1 MPVSSR
7 PKILY
12 VDDEEVNR
20 RAFSWILQSE
30 GFEVSEAAT
39 GDEALRLAAERPDLV
54 ILDVNLPDI
63 NGFEVCR
70 RLKSHPAT
78 TTIPILHISA
88 IFVKAGDKKQG
99 LEGGADGYLTKPV
112 DPEEIV
118 AHVRALLRIHEAE
131 ETARTIARQWHA
143 TFDALRDAVAVL
155 DEHGTI
161 IRCNRALAQLLDS
174 DVSDLLNRDYRDVLQ
189 TALSPIEVDSLT
201 RFVRADYREVRE
213 VHLAERWYLLTVD
226 PVLDERGSTVGS
238 VHLLADITAHKQAEQ
253 ERLRLLQERAQLA
266 DHLKLLLEST
276 GEGIYGTDT
285 GGRCTFINN
294 SGAALLGYPAEE
306 ILGQNMHTLTHSRHS
321 EGSPYSE
328 DQCPIQRAIQT
339 GHECRVDHEVFWRR
353 DGTTF
358 PVEYSSYPIRRAG
371 AIQGAVVTFLDI
383 TEHKRLEEQLRQA
396 LKMEALGRLA
406 GGVAHDFNNLLAAI
420 TGNAALAIAEMAE
433 SDPHKEALSTIEK
446 AAWRAAELVRQL
458 LSFSRQSALRR
469 RTVQIN
475 DCVTE
480 TMTLLARAIDPRIKV
495 EVHTSADLWLVQGE
509 PSQINQV
516 LMNLCLN
523 ARDAMPEGGKLV
535 ISTQNVEVDQAMAR
549 RHVDAR
555 PGQFVRV
562 QVEDSGHGI
571 PPESLA
577 RIFEPFFTTKEP
589 GRGTG
594 LGLATVFG
602 IVKQHQGWVECSST
616 VRQGTRFEFYLPR
629 ETQPNTPPLA
639 AILPTVARGR
649 QETILLVDDEPA
661 VRDLGRSILRHYG
674 YEVQVASD
682 GLEAIEVYERLREK
696 IDLVILDITMPQ
708 LSGRDAYRRIVQIN
722 PKVRVL
728 FASGFFGDQPVAIGT
743 EVLDTID
750 KPYRVHD
757 LVNRVRAILDRDSNG
772 VPPSSDKA

>member
-1 MPVSSR
+1 MPASSR
-7 PKILY
+7 PRILY
-12 VDDEEVNR
+12 VDDEEANR

-174 DVSDLLNRDYRDVLQ
+174 DVADLLNRDYRDVLQ
-189 TALSPIEVDSLT
+189 TALSPVEVDSLT
-201 RFVRADYREVRE
+201 RFVRADYREVSE
-213 VHLAERWYLLTVD
+213 VRLADRWYLLTVD
-226 PVLDERGSTVGS
+226 PVLDDRGSTVGS
-238 VHLLADITAHKQAEQ
+238 VHLLADITEQ
-253 ERLRLLQERAQLA
+253 
-266 DHLKLLLEST
+266 
-276 GEGIYGTDT
+276 
-285 GGRCTFINN
+285 
-294 SGAALLGYPAEE
+294 
-306 ILGQNMHTLTHSRHS
+306 
-321 EGSPYSE
+321 
-328 DQCPIQRAIQT
+328 
-339 GHECRVDHEVFWRR
+339 
-353 DGTTF
+353 
-358 PVEYSSYPIRRAG
+358 
-371 AIQGAVVTFLDI
+371 
-383 TEHKRLEEQLRQA
+383 KRLEEQLRQA

-406 GGVAHDFNNLLAAI
+406 GGVDHDFNNLLAAI
-420 TGNAALAIAEMAE
+420 TGNAALALAEMAE
-433 SDPHKEALSTIEK
+433 SDPHKEALSTIER

-469 RTVQIN
+469 RPVQLN

-480 TMTLLARAIDPRIKV
+480 TLALLARAIDPRILV
-495 EVHTSADLWLVQGE
+495 EVRTSADLWLVQGE

-535 ISTQNVEVDQAMAR
+535 ISTQNVEVDRALVR

-562 QVEDSGHGI
+562 QVEDTGHGI

-629 ETQPNTPPLA
+629 ETQPNSPPLA
-639 AILPTVARGR
+639 ALLPTFARGR
-649 QETILLVDDEPA
+649 QETILLVDDEPT
-661 VRDLGRSILRHYG
+661 VRDLGRSILQHYG
-674 YEVQVASD
+674 YEVLVASD
-682 GLEAIEVYERLREK
+682 GLEAIEMYERLREK

-728 FASGFFGDQPVAIGT
+728 FASGYFGDQPVAIGA

-757 LVNRVRAILDRDSNG
+757 LVNRVRAILDRDLSEAA
-772 VPPSSDKA
+772 PSSDKA